1 MSSAVEHS
9 VGRLAEQVG
18 RLFVV
23 GTPIGNL
30 EDITYRAVRV
40 LGEVPLILAE
50 DTRQTRK
57 LLTRYG
63 LRTRLLSYHQH
74 NKRARL
80 DLALAEL
87 AAGDVALVSSA
98 GMPSISDPG
107 FELIT
112 AAVEQDIDVDVIP
125 GPSAVTTAVVG
136 AAIPAPGFYFVGFLP
151 RQRAERRRRLE
162 ALAEVPGSLVVYE
175 SPHRLVSMLADVAH
189 VLGDRRMV
197 LGRELTKLH
206 QEYARGTVA
215 TITELYQHT
224 DPRGE
229 YTAVIGPAEPEAVSD
244 SLEAVREALKLLRA
258 SGTDRA
264 HALTVLTE
272 RHGMSRNDAY
282 RLWLESESRPNL
294 GGQRDESQSGPT
306 TGT

>member
-1 MSSAVEHS
+1 MSWAVAHS
-9 VGRLAEQVG
+9 VGHLAEPVG

-63 LRTRLLSYHQH
+63 IRARLLSYHQH

-80 DLALAEL
+80 ELALAEL
-87 AAGDVALVSSA
+87 TVGDVALVSSA

-112 AAVEQDIDVDVIP
+112 TAVERDIVVDVIP
-125 GPSAVTTAVVG
+125 GPSAVITAVVG

-162 ALAEVPGSLVVYE
+162 ALVEVPGSLVVYE
-175 SPHRLVSMLADVAH
+175 SPHRLVSLLADV
-189 VLGDRRMV
+189 VDILGDRQMV

-206 QEYARGTVA
+206 QEYVRGTVA
-215 TITELYQHT
+215 TMVELYESSE
-224 DPRGE
+224 PRGE
-229 YTAVIGPAEPEAVSD
+229 YTAVIGPPGASHDD
-244 SLEAVREALKLLRA
+244 SHGAVREALERLRE
-258 SGTDRA
+258 SGTDRGN
-264 HALTVLTE
+264 ALRVLMQE
-272 RHGMSRNDAY
+272 HGISRNDAY
-282 RLWLESESRPNL
+282 RLWLETGSPSQTDQERRESR
-294 GGQRDESQSGPT
+294 EGPRT
-306 TGT
+306 EA